1 MAQEVADL
9 LTNSY
14 AFKLKERQRFQ
25 KQLQSKEKE
34 LSRVKSAGDTQ
45 KSRKVELL
53 KKIQESDHQ
62 IKQMQLENEERKQ
75 LVHQQEL

>member
-34 LSRVKSAGDTQ
+34 LFRVKSAGDTQ

-53 KKIQESDHQ
+53 K
-62 IKQMQLENEERKQ
+62 
-75 LVHQQEL
+75 